1 MKENYIEP
9 DSKFIKDII
18 NRGAG
23 NLKKC
28 FQCATCS
35 VLCKL
40 SPEYKPF
47 PRKEMIWS
55 QWGLKDRLI
64 NDPDVWLCYQCN
76 DCSVNC
82 PRGAAP
88 GDVLAAVR
96 QAIIEHFSVPKFLG
110 KMVGDPKFISI
121 ILALPIALVL
131 FMLYLSS
138 KSGGGFNIDLHAEI
152 VFRNFIPYVFLDSFA
167 VTLTVIMAICY
178 GTGLFRFWKE
188 LNKNP
193 LPLEKTGLSFGK
205 SAIKTLLE
213 LLNHSKFKEC
223 EGNSLSRFLP
233 HTFLWY
239 GFIFM
244 FVATSI
250 VFVGIQLTHL
260 KPELNLMPPWE
271 LLSLVKIL
279 GNIGAIEVLVGLS
292 IMVYIRLSN
301 KENVGRRGSYFDW
314 SFIILIYLV
323 IITGISTEIVRIAG
337 LALSAYVFYT
347 LHLIFVF
354 ALLFYMPYS
363 KFAHF
368 LYRLL
373 ALVYAK
379 YSGRSVE

>member
-35 VLCKL
+35 VLCNL

-64 NDPDVWLCYQCN
+64 NDPDVWLCHKCN

-96 QAIIEHFSVPKFLG
+96 GAIIEHFSVPKFLG
-110 KMVGDPKFISI
+110 KMVRDPKFISI

-131 FMLYLSS
+131 FILYLSS
-138 KSGGGFNIDLHAEI
+138 KSGGGFNIDLHSEI
-152 VFRNFIPYVFLDSFA
+152 IFRNFIPYVFLDSFA

-193 LPLEKTGLSFGK
+193 LPPEKTGLSFGK

-213 LLNHSKFKEC
+213 LLNHRKFKEC
-223 EGNSLSRFLP
+223 KENSLLRFWA
-233 HTFLWY
+233 HIFLWY
-239 GFIFM
+239 GFIWM
-244 FVATSI
+244 LLATSI
-250 VFVGIQLTHL
+250 VFLGIQLTHL
-260 KPELNLMPPWE
+260 KPELNLMPPWR

-279 GNIGAIEVLVGLS
+279 GNWGAIEVLIGLS

-301 KENVGRRGSYFDW
+301 KENVGLGSYFDW

-323 IITGISTEIVRIAG
+323 IITGISTEIVRIAS

-368 LYRLL
+368 LYRFL

-379 YSGRSVE
+379 YSGRSIE